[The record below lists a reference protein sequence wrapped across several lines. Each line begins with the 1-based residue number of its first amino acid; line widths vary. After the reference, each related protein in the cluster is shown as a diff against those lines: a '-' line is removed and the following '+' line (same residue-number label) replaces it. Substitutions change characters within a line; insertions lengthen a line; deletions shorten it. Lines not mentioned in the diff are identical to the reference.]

1 MTTANATAMQT
12 GSTTGKAQLLTL
24 SDLDGRTQAARRA
37 KALVETIETDLG
49 GADRLTGAQR
59 ELVTRAAVLGA
70 LIQHSE
76 VRMLAGKKVDFSDYL
91 AAVNVQRRVL
101 ATLGLDR
108 KLRDVTPD
116 LGDYVQRATA

>member
-1 MTTANATAMQT
+1 MTGRSTAEA
-12 GSTTGKAQLLTL
+12 AQLLTL
-24 SDLDGRTQAARRA
+24 ADLDGRTQAARRA

-70 LIQHSE
+70 LLQHNE
-76 VRMLAGKKVDFSDYL
+76 AQLLAGRKVDLSDHL
-91 AAVNVQRRVL
+91 AAVNAQRRVL

-108 KLRDVTPD
+108 KLRDVTPN